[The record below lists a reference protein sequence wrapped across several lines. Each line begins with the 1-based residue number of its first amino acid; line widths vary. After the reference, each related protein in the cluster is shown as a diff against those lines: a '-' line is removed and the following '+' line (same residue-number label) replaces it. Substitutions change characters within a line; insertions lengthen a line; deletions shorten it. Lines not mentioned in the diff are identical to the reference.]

1 MLMVTEAT
9 LFVEL
14 VKTVLKEGYIVIVN
28 LTKYYSGTNPS
39 SFISSGLVILKV
51 DGMSNLS
58 FSFQF

>member
-14 VKTVLKEGYIVIVN
+14 VNTVLKEGYIVIVN

-39 SFISSGLVILKV
+39 IISSGLVILKV